1 LFPNLNYR
9 RRAAEFVRLNSSNVL
24 VARHRFLLIVS
35 PLLLPALVIR
45 GVNLRNAQA
54 ALKTAISMI
63 NTLQSDLLYLD
74 IKVSAHLLGRL
85 FIEPIGQPADNF
97 LVQIFNF
104 LQNNI
109 SNGQIGCVCKV
120 DRLRSVEID
129 WSSDIKTSFQQYC
142 LSRGATSITI
152 PCPLGQNAIR
162 DLDLTAKEQI
172 AFVGLINDASDGAAL
187 PRIVVFTSHWG
198 ASTFG
203 GPLVGRIYKG
213 TDLILHI
220 SALPTKS
227 TKRPVE
233 TCSIEEIGTIASG
246 CNLNLRQRDVLLDVF
261 PDSPSSTSV
270 NYWDVMKVM
279 NIVLAIKSS
288 GSLLFRQEKYHM
300 ALYRFGK
307 AIRYVNAACSFYR
320 PNKDLEAKYLSVVL
334 SCILNSAACK
344 IKLKDFSG
352 ALEDCNEAME
362 LDPSNPKA
370 YYRRGQAYH
379 GKLCY
384 ERSLFDLFTA
394 LRLAPHDRAIKN
406 EIAAVTGAIQVYK
419 KKKMRTQ
426 PANSQE

>member
-1 LFPNLNYR
+1 MF
-9 RRAAEFVRLNSSNVL
+9 FK
-24 VARHRFLLIVS
+24 
-35 PLLLPALVIR
+35 
-45 GVNLRNAQA
+45 NAQA
-54 ALKTAISMI
+54 ALRTATSMI
-63 NTLQSDLLYLD
+63 NTLHSELLYLD
-74 IKVSAHLLGRL
+74 IKVNGHLLGRL
-85 FIEPIGQPADNF
+85 FIEPIGQAADNF
-97 LVQIFNF
+97 LVQVFNF

-109 SNGQIGCVCKV
+109 SSGEVGFVSKV
-120 DRLRSVEID
+120 DRLRSVELD
-129 WSSDIKTSFQQYC
+129 WSSNIKNSFQQYC
-142 LSRGATSITI
+142 LSRGATSIAI
-152 PCPLGQNAIR
+152 PCPLAQSAIR

-172 AFVGLINDASDGAAL
+172 AFVGLINDAPDSAVL

-198 ASTFG
+198 AAAFA

-220 SALPTKS
+220 SALPANSNK
-227 TKRPVE
+227 KPLE
-233 TCSIEEIGTIASG
+233 ACSIEEIGTVASG
-246 CNLNLRQRDVLLDVF
+246 CNLNLRQRDVLLDIF
-261 PDSPSSTSV
+261 PDSPTSTSV

-279 NIVLAIKSS
+279 NLVLAIKSS

-320 PNKDLEAKYLSVVL
+320 PNKELEAKYLSLVL

-394 LRLAPHDRAIKN
+394 LRLAPHDKAIKN

-419 KKKMRTQ
+419 KKKLRTQ
-426 PANSQE
+426 AVNSQE